1 MEVLIAFCTIIV
13 EECRYK
19 GGKSK
24 CSFWNP
30 GVVFK
35 DMDECTKDKKLIED
49 YVVEE
54 LWRIHPEAV
63 KIYAKGVCFKE
74 DKTKKPTGR
83 NKGQG
88 DRK

>member
-1 MEVLIAFCTIIV
+1 MEVLIAFCTIII
-13 EECRYK
+13 EESRYK

-30 GVVFK
+30 SVVFK

-54 LWRIHPEAV
+54 LWRIHPKAV
-63 KIYAKGVCFKE
+63 KIYAKGLCFKKEEEE
-74 DKTKKPTGR
+74 DDK
-83 NKGQG
+83 
-88 DRK
+88 

>member
-24 CSFWNP
+24 CGFWNP

-35 DMDECTKDKKLIED
+35 TMDECTKDKKLIED

-63 KIYAKGVCFKE
+63 KIYAIGSCFSKNS
-74 DKTKKPTGR
+74 TGR

-88 DRK
+88 NRK

>member
-1 MEVLIAFCTIIV
+1 MDVLIAFCTIII
-13 EECRYK
+13 EESRYK

-54 LWRIHPEAV
+54 LWRIHPKAV
-63 KIYAKGVCFKE
+63 KIYAKGLCFKKEEEE
-74 DKTKKPTGR
+74 DDK
-83 NKGQG
+83 
-88 DRK
+88 

>member
-1 MEVLIAFCTIIV
+1 
-13 EECRYK
+13 
-19 GGKSK
+19 
-24 CSFWNP
+24 
-30 GVVFK
+30 
-35 DMDECTKDKKLIED
+35 MDECTKDKKLIED

-74 DKTKKPTGR
+74 DKPKKQTGR

>member
-1 MEVLIAFCTIIV
+1 MEVLIAFCTIM
-13 EECRYK
+13 EAPRYR

-24 CSFWNP
+24 WFWNP

-35 DMDECTKDKKLIED
+35 DMDECNKDKKLIED

-63 KIYAKGVCFKE
+63 KIYAKGVCHGK
-74 DKTKKPTGR
+74 
-83 NKGQG
+83 
-88 DRK
+88 

>member
-1 MEVLIAFCTIIV
+1 MEVLIAFCTIII
-13 EECRYK
+13 EESRYK

-30 GVVFK
+30 SVVFK

-54 LWRIHPEAV
+54 LLRIHPEAV
-63 KIYAKGVCFKE
+63 KIYAKGVCFKKEEEEE
-74 DKTKKPTGR
+74 DDK
-83 NKGQG
+83 
-88 DRK
+88 

>member
-1 MEVLIAFCTIIV
+1 MEVLIAFCTIII
-13 EECRYK
+13 EESRYK

-54 LWRIHPEAV
+54 LWRIHPKAV
-63 KIYAKGVCFKE
+63 KIYAKGLCFKKEEEE
-74 DKTKKPTGR
+74 DDK
-83 NKGQG
+83 
-88 DRK
+88 

>member
-1 MEVLIAFCTIIV
+1 MEVLIAFCTIII
-13 EECRYK
+13 EESRYK

-30 GVVFK
+30 SVVFK

-54 LWRIHPEAV
+54 LWRILPKAV
-63 KIYAKGVCFKE
+63 KIYAKGLCFKKEEEE
-74 DKTKKPTGR
+74 DDK
-83 NKGQG
+83 
-88 DRK
+88 